1 MPGMSIRRDG
11 EIGRGGVWFISLPSE
26 IMTSSWRP
34 AGIAED
40 LNALKLC
47 SSMRLMRISQ
57 DHKVVLKGNEGY
69 SKMQQTGEVKWFSAA
84 KGYGFIQRE
93 DGPDV
98 FVHFSA
104 IQAEGYRSLDEGAR
118 VAFDLTEDAKGRL
131 NASNVVV
138 VA

>member
-104 IQAEGYRSLDEGAR
+104 IQAEGYRTLEEGTK
-118 VAFDLTEDAKGRL
+118 VEFEVKQGPKGL
-131 NASNVVV
+131 QAENVVV
-138 VA
+138 LVD